1 MAIGARP
8 ATKAVSGLK
17 VFFFQYFFENFLKI
31 KFFTLIVGPIVLVDF
46 FKFGL
51 IRPNN
56 GRVVAIYRLKL
67 VDIKVNQ
74 NRDSNQYSGVCI
86 VLHTDLPP
94 LCLNCECVCEC

>member
-1 MAIGARP
+1 M
-8 ATKAVSGLK
+8 
-17 VFFFQYFFENFLKI
+17 
-31 KFFTLIVGPIVLVDF
+31 LVDF

-67 VDIKVNQ
+67 VNRKVTQ
-74 NRDSNQYSGVCI
+74 NPDSNQYSGVCI

-94 LCLNCECVCEC
+94 LCLNCECVCVSVNERPIALHWTAITVSLSFQYK